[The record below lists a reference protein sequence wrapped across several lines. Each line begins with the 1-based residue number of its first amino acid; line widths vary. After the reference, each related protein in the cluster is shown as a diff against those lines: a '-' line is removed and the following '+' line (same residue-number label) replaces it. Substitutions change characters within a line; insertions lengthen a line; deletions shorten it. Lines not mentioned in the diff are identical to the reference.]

1 LICGARESTTAQTVI
16 GLAFGIEAQIHR
28 ALALWLFGVATSRYA
43 EAIYT
48 DLGIG
53 TCAIYATGDAVNAL
67 AC

>member
-1 LICGARESTTAQTVI
+1 
-16 GLAFGIEAQIHR
+16 LAFGIEAQIHR